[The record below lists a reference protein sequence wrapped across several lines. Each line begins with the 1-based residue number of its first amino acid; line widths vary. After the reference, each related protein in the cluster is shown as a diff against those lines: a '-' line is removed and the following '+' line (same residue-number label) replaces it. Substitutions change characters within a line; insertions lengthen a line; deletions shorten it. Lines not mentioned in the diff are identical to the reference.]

1 MTMKP
6 NHLLISGVCLPLAL
20 LVGCTTMDPYS
31 GQPKTSQ
38 TTKGAGIGAASGAA
52 LGALLGGKGDRTE
65 GALIGAGV
73 GALIGG
79 GIGHHLDM
87 QEADLRRKLEVAS
100 VQVRRQGDLFVLDLP
115 KYIHFDKNST
125 ALAEDFREKLNA
137 ISEAIKELTKSNVL
151 ITGYAS
157 SDEGNPEGLSR
168 QRAEAVSAY
177 LFGRGV
183 PDFRMR
189 TLGQGALGRE
199 PENRRVEVTIS
210 PVSA

>member
-1 MTMKP
+1 MNTTLYR
-6 NHLLISGVCLPLAL
+6 LLISSLFLLLGL
-20 LVGCTTMDPYS
+20 LVGCTSMDPYS

-79 GIGHHLDM
+79 AVGHTMDM

-100 VQVRRQGDLFVLDLP
+100 VQVNRQGDLFVLNLP
-115 KYIHFDKNST
+115 RHIQFDKNST
-125 ALAEDFREKLNA
+125 ALKEDFREKLNA
-137 ISEAIKELTKSNVL
+137 IAEAIKGLQKSNVL

-157 SDEGNPEGLSR
+157 GDEDNPQRLSER
-168 QRAEAVSAY
+168 RAETVSAY

-183 PDFRMR
+183 PDFRIR
-189 TLGQGALGRE
+189 TLGQGASSQDQE
-199 PENRRVEVTIS
+199 SRRVEVTIS